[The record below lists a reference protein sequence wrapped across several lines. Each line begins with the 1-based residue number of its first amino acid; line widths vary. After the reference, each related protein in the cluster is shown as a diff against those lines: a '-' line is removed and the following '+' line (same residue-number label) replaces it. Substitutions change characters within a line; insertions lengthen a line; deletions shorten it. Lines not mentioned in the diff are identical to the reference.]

1 MEFHRIAV
9 LGAGVIGASWTALFA
24 ASGRE
29 VVVADPGPGAEE
41 KLYRFVEEATPTL
54 RALGWE
60 QAGREARIRFVTRA
74 AEAVEHADFIQ
85 ENAPERLE
93 VKHRLFAEIS
103 PVLKK
108 EAILASSSSGLKLSE
123 MAKGLPDAGGLIL
136 AHPFNPPHLIPLV
149 ELMGTPATRAGVLDR
164 AEAFYTSLG
173 KTCVRLNR
181 EVTGHIAN
189 RLQAAVFREAVHL
202 ALSGVADFAEIE
214 KAMTAGPGLRWSVM
228 GPSTL
233 FHLGGGAAGM
243 EGFLRHLGDPMQS
256 WWDDLGRPDL
266 TPEVRAEIVKGV
278 GEMLAGQSIADLAQ
292 RRDAAILAAL
302 TGGRLPQ

>member
-1 MEFHRIAV
+1 MEFPQIAV
-9 LGAGVIGASWTALFA
+9 LGAGVIGASWAALFA
-24 ASGRE
+24 ASGRQ
-29 VVVADPGPGAEE
+29 VVVADPEAEAEE
-41 KLYRFVEEATPTL
+41 KLARFVEEAAPVL

-60 QAGREARIRFVTRA
+60 GAGDLSRIRFVTRA
-74 AEAVEHADFIQ
+74 EEAVETADFIQ
-85 ENAPERLE
+85 ENTPERLE
-93 VKHRLFAEIS
+93 VKHSLFARIA
-103 PVLKK
+103 PLLKK
-108 EAILASSSSGLKLSE
+108 EATLATSSSGLKLSE
-123 MAKGLPDAGGLIL
+123 MAKALPDAGGLIL

-149 ELMGTPATRAGVLDR
+149 ELMGTPATRAGVLEQ
-164 AEAFYTSLG
+164 AERFYTSLG

-202 ALSGVADFAEIE
+202 ALSGVADFGEID

-243 EGFLRHLGDPMQS
+243 AGFLQHLGDPMQS

-266 TPEVRAEIVKGV
+266 TPGVRAKIAEGV
-278 GEMLAGQSIADLAQ
+278 SAMLAGQSISDLAAT
-292 RRDAAILAAL
+292 RDRAILAAL